1 MRDYSYTLQRLP
13 ELSRERLVER
23 ITEYLSKGGLFNP
36 EEMDHDKVR
45 TLLIDCREHLSKEKR
60 QDDFWWGYELNE

>member
-1 MRDYSYTLQRLP
+1 MRDYSYTLSRLP

-36 EEMDHDKVR
+36 EEMDHDKIR
-45 TLLIDCREHLSKEKR
+45 TLLIDCREHLLKTNQNDR
-60 QDDFWWGYELNE
+60 